1 MAYSLEFRI
10 AVADAYDKCRSSG
23 QVAAQFGCS
32 EAWVRRLIQRRRVA
46 NTLQPQSAT
55 RAPSFRLD
63 QRDRQLLRELVSAR
77 PNMTLAELTKALENK
92 ASVTT
97 VWRTACALGVRQK
110 RVRPRLA
117 LD

>member
-1 MAYSLEFRI
+1 MAYPLEFRV
-10 AVADAYDKCRSSG
+10 AVAAAYDKCRSSG
-23 QVAAQFGCS
+23 QVAAKFGCS

-46 NTLQPQSAT
+46 NTLQPRSST
-55 RAPSFRLD
+55 RPPSFKLD
-63 QRDRQLLRELVSAR
+63 HSDRQLLRELVSTR

-117 LD
+117 FE